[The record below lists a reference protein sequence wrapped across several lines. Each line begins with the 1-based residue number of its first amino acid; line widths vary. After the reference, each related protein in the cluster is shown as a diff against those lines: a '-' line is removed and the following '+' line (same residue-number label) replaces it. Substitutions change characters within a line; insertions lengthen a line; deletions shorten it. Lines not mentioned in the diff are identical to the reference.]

1 MKVRNISNGPRG
13 FNAVAGTVFLEA
25 GETSDDV
32 EMVDGE
38 IASAESTGY
47 FEISGKA
54 APAKEPA
61 APVYTVKDKGAGWF
75 AVFDGDEP
83 VTKAMRKAEIE
94 LFDAMTDD
102 EKAAFVEA
110 NKAD

>member
-1 MKVRNISNGPRG
+1 MKVTNISNGPRG

-25 GETSDDV
+25 GETSDDI
-32 EMVDGE
+32 EMVAGE
-38 IASAESTGY
+38 ITSAESTGY
-47 FEISGKA
+47 FKLSGKA
-54 APAKEPA
+54 APAVA
-61 APVYTVKDKGAGWF
+61 SAPVYEVKDKGAGWF
-75 AVFDGDEP
+75 AVFDGDAA
-83 VTKAMRKAEIE
+83 VTKGLRKADVE